1 MVDKEEE
8 ECQKILK
15 LKDYY
20 EILGIDKNAD
30 ETQIK
35 KAYRKLAIK
44 FHPDKN
50 KSKSA
55 EEAFK
60 KVNQAFSTL
69 SNKEKR
75 KHYDMF
81 GTDGDNVGFNGGMEF
96 DPFDVFN
103 MFFGGMEGFST
114 NSQNRGR
121 QNGRTRIQFRNGNGS
136 FTVFTSS
143 GFGPFGN
150 FSSASFGDDD
160 ENEDDGGD
168 IFDQLFRNNFG
179 TARNRHQSNSNNNN
193 QQRTH
198 KNRGRNRE
206 MNEHE
211 RNIKRTVEQI
221 TYCIQLCPL
230 ICCLIFVIIPFF
242 FRVLL
247 Q

>member
-1 MVDKEEE
+1 
-8 ECQKILK
+8 
-15 LKDYY
+15 
-20 EILGIDKNAD
+20 
-30 ETQIK
+30 
-35 KAYRKLAIK
+35 
-44 FHPDKN
+44 
-50 KSKSA
+50 
-55 EEAFK
+55 
-60 KVNQAFSTL
+60 
-69 SNKEKR
+69 
-75 KHYDMF
+75 MF
-81 GTDGDNVGFNGGMEF
+81 GTDGENVGFNGGMDF

-168 IFDQLFRNNFG
+168 LFDQLFRNNFG
-179 TARNRHQSNSNNNN
+179 TPRNRHQSNSNN
-193 QQRTH
+193 QQRNQ

-221 TYCIQLCPL
+221 TYCIQLFPL

-242 FRVLL
+242 FRVLFE
-247 Q
+247 